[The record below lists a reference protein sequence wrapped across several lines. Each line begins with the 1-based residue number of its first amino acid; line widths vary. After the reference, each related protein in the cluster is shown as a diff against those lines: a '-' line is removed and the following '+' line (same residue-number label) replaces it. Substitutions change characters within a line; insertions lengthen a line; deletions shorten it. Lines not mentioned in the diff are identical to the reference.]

1 MLRRESRSSPTTG
14 VLFLE
19 KSIYNILMKRS
30 KILVLL
36 IAVLLILSLNFFSKE
51 ARSFFYA
58 ISSPVQKTF
67 WGAGNGI
74 SDFFSGIFSGES
86 LKRENEELKLE
97 NQKLLAEKAFLN
109 KVTEENELL
118 RQALGIGLAEEF
130 QLGFASVVSKLA
142 DEAVLIDKGAE
153 DGFSENMPVITA
165 ENVLVGKIDKVYK
178 KFSRVALISQKENSF
193 DVEIS
198 GKNIKGLIRG
208 KGSSE
213 IFLDLVS
220 KDKELKKGDLVV
232 SSSFGGT
239 YPEGLLVGTVKE
251 VINSDVQPFQQAEV
265 SPFLDL
271 RELKNVFIILSF

>member
-1 MLRRESRSSPTTG
+1 
-14 VLFLE
+14 
-19 KSIYNILMKRS
+19 MKRS